1 MMMAVYDHVCVIASR
16 GCGKSFLIAVFCC
29 WRAVLYPGSKI
40 VIASGKRDQSINIL
54 EKIRDELMPV
64 STYLNDEI
72 RNITITNARAEIVF
86 WNGSRMK
93 VVTASDSARG
103 NRANILI
110 CDEFRMLKKDVVDDI
125 LKKFLT
131 NPRHPGY
138 MDKPEYEKM
147 QETNKEYY
155 LSSAFYKSHWSYLKA
170 RDFAMKTMDDT
181 KSYFACGFPYQ
192 LPLEEGIYMRSQIE
206 DEMSESTFNEL
217 RWSMEMGSIWF
228 GDDEGSF
235 YNFDDI
241 DKTRQI
247 THVWLPN
254 ALSAKLGDSKFKI
267 PKKAPN
273 EKRLLSADI
282 ALMPSTRHQ
291 NDAASV
297 FINQAVPTRAQ
308 RYMNNIMFTE
318 NYEGET
324 TDRLALIIRRMFDE
338 FDCDYIVL
346 DMRGPGVGIF
356 DTLIKD
362 IVDPES
368 GEIYPALSC
377 CNSDVYADRCKV
389 RGAPKVIWAINGSSK
404 LNSDCAIGL
413 RDAFRSG
420 RIRIPTSEYDA
431 EAMLNGIK
439 GYSAREAEEKLRIQL
454 PYINTTLLINELINL
469 QHDESSGYVRISERS
484 GMRKDRYSSLSYN
497 LYVSSQLEQD
507 LSQPKDDT
515 PKSSYFVFKKPVMGR
530 KRW

>member
-1 MMMAVYDHVCVIASR
+1 MAVYDHVCVIASR

-29 WRAVLYPGSKI
+29 WRAILFPGTKI

-64 STYLNDEI
+64 SPYLNDEI
-72 RNITITNARAEIVF
+72 RNVTITNARAEIVF

-147 QETNKEYY
+147 QEPNKEYY
-155 LSSAFYKSHWSYLKA
+155 LSSAFYKSHWSYTKA
-170 RDFAMKTMDDT
+170 RDFAMKTMDDMR
-181 KSYFACGFPYQ
+181 SYFACGFPYQ

-217 RWSMEMGSIWF
+217 KWSMEMGSLWF

-235 YNFDDI
+235 FNFEDI

-254 ALSAKLGDSKFKI
+254 AMSAKLGDKKFRI
-267 PKKAPN
+267 PKKTSN
-273 EKRLLSADI
+273 EKRILSADI

-291 NDAASV
+291 NDAASI

-324 TDRLALIIRRMFDE
+324 TDRLSLIIRRTFDE
-338 FDCDYIVL
+338 FECDYIVL
-346 DMRGPGVGIF
+346 DMRGPGVGIY

-368 GEIYPALSC
+368 GEIYPAISC

-420 RIRIPTSEYDA
+420 RIRIPSSEYDA
-431 EAMLNGIK
+431 EAMLAGVK
-439 GYSAREAEEKLRIQL
+439 GYGAREPEEKLRIQL

-469 QHDESSGYVRISERS
+469 QHDESSGYVRISEKS

-497 LYVSSQLEQD
+497 IYVSSQLEQD
-507 LSQPKDDT
+507 LSTPKDET
-515 PKSSYFVFKKPVMGR
+515 PTSSFFVFKKPVLGK